1 MLSFRSSSLRS
12 LSGLLDGGLEPSL
25 VEEASL
31 KRSKVVVKTWRCSLL
46 PACNILFQQF
56 LFYAGTDAAAR
67 VKFQM
72 MVTELIAV
80 RYPTANEVAG
90 PGGSDWG
97 IDTYVGQLDDSVV
110 VWQSKFFMDWKGE
123 DQRGQVRAS
132 FTELLNKAKQKGF
145 HVDAWTLC
153 VPCVLSPVEQQWFD
167 SWATKMKRVHKV
179 SKINIWNG
187 IELRRQLTQEDADT
201 VRREFFP
208 PVYGAEPSEPV
219 AMAEDLH
226 DLESALFVRQLE
238 EAGYI
243 ETDAARGLFF
253 AAEALARDLV
263 ARGNVTGV
271 AALQELHLEIHNLW
285 EQRFNASLP
294 LADSNGRMAGFI
306 EFVTKEA
313 ASCADPE
320 GLRLRPTH
328 RSGIVHRL
336 VEDAKAGWVSH
347 WRAIASS
354 HDGVSAT
361 EVIAAQLSNAAQS
374 GEIA

>member
-1 MLSFRSSSLRS
+1 
-12 LSGLLDGGLEPSL
+12 
-25 VEEASL
+25 
-31 KRSKVVVKTWRCSLL
+31 LL
-46 PACNILFQQF
+46 PASNILFRQF
-56 LFYAGTDAAAR
+56 LYDAGTEAAAR

-110 VWQSKFFMDWKGE
+110 VWQSKFFLDWKGE

-132 FTELLNKAKQKGF
+132 FTELSNKAKEKGF
-145 HVDAWTLC
+145 RVDAWTLC
-153 VPCVLSPVEQQWFD
+153 VPCVLPPAEQQWFD
-167 SWATKMKRVHKV
+167 VWAAKMRSVHKV
-179 SKINIWNG
+179 SKIDIWNG
-187 IELRRQLTQEDADT
+187 IELRRQLMQEDADV
-201 VRREFFP
+201 VRKEFLS
-208 PVYGAEPSEPV
+208 PVPGAEPSESV
-219 AMAEDLH
+219 AIAIDLH
-226 DLESALFVRQLE
+226 DLETALFVRQLE

-285 EQRFNASLP
+285 EQKFNASMP
-294 LADSNGRMAGFI
+294 LADGNGRMAGLI
-306 EFVTKEA
+306 EVVTKEA

-336 VEDAKAGWVSH
+336 VEDAKAGWVAH
-347 WRAIASS
+347 WRAIAAA
-354 HDGVSAT
+354 HDGVSAG
-361 EVIAAQLSNAAQS
+361 EVITAQLSSAAQP
-374 GEIA
+374 GETA